1 MTRPVPDEELM
12 LMVRDGSA
20 EMLGVLFDRY
30 QTPLYS
36 FYAKLTGDR
45 AASED
50 LVQDVF
56 LRILKYR
63 RSYRPGTPFRPWMYQ
78 IARNARADHASKQR
92 PHAELDDGAGA
103 ASPAAAPVEQNQ
115 QYELL
120 HRALR
125 ELTDEKREI
134 LLLSRF
140 QGLRYEELAQI
151 YGCQLGAMKVRVH
164 RALEE
169 LREAFLR
176 LERRGAEARRKIA
189 GATNEL

>member
-36 FYAKLTGDR
+36 FYTRLTGDR

-78 IARNARADHASKQR
+78 IARNARVDHAGRQL
-92 PHAELDDGAGA
+92 PHAKLNE
-103 ASPAAAPVEQNQ
+103 AAAAAATSAAQ
-115 QYELL
+115 QSPDDQHELL

-125 ELTDEKREI
+125 ELADEKREI

-140 QGLRYEELAQI
+140 QGLRCEEMAQI
-151 YGCQLGAMKVRVH
+151 YGCRVGAMKVRVH

-176 LERRGAEARRKIA
+176 LSGTGGEAQRKTA
-189 GATNEL
+189 GANDEL

>member
-36 FYAKLTGDR
+36 FYTRLTGDR
-45 AASED
+45 TASED

-63 RSYRPGTPFRPWMYQ
+63 RSYQPGTPFRPWMYQ
-78 IARNARADHASKQR
+78 IARNARVDYAGKQVPR
-92 PHAELDDGAGA
+92 AELSEGA
-103 ASPAAAPVEQNQ
+103 AAAAASATSEGRDDRH
-115 QYELL
+115 ELL
-120 HRALR
+120 HRALG

-140 QGLRYEELAQI
+140 QGLRCEEMAQI
-151 YGCQLGAMKVRVH
+151 YGCRVGAMKVRVH

-176 LERRGAEARRKIA
+176 LSGAGAEAQRKTA
-189 GATNEL
+189 GANDEL